1 MAKVQKSAIELAKMI
16 RRQLAEPNI
25 RVAVY
30 PNSSGWHAT
39 VYADQGSVR
48 DLQKRVNEI
57 ARELNGLYELGP

>member
-16 RRQLAEPNI
+16 RSQLAEPNT

-39 VYADQGSVR
+39 VYAEQGSAR

-57 ARELNGLYELGP
+57 ARQLNALYDLGP